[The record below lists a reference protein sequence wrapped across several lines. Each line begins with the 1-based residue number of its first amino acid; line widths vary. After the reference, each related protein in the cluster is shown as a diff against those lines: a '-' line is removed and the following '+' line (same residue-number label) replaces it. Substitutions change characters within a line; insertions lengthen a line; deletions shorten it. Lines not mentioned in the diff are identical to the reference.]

1 MSTYPP
7 NGQYP
12 GQYPGQFPGQYPDPS
27 SQPPAQAYPYPG
39 HQQPGYGGGNQ
50 PGYTPSAQV
59 ANQPGTQGPFQPVVP
74 TYAYGA
80 PGQQGPQ
87 QPKKNT
93 GLIVGLIAFL
103 AVALIAGGIG
113 VFLLMRGNDDADS
126 TAATTATASPSA
138 HAEPSDKPT
147 RASTS
152 PSPSPSPTRPT
163 PSATP
168 SAAAGTQ
175 EVTGPSTG
183 ITFAIS
189 NGWTTGVGGASDPGG
204 LLPDSTTSGLDA
216 YAYAPLGLPQ
226 VQLQKE
232 VAPLSSAPGEAFFQT
247 VLDSQA
253 GATFSSYETFT
264 TPNGDGSLAY
274 FTVGQDGITAY
285 GAIIMAKTSSGGYAT
300 LSTATLTESQSK
312 ELTQSVVASI
322 H

>member
-183 ITFAIS
+183 ITFAVPS
-189 NGWTTGVGGASDPGG
+189 AWTTGTGGAPDPANIIESPSDY
-204 LLPDSTTSGLDA
+204 DA
-216 YAYAPLGLPQ
+216 YAYSLLGGKQVRLINDSVMASSLPS
-226 VQLQKE
+226 E
-232 VAPLSSAPGEAFFQT
+232 DSAKSIITGIG
-247 VLDSQA
+247 
-253 GATFSSYETFT
+253 GAFSSYETFT
-264 TPNGDGSLAY
+264 TPLGDGSIAY
-274 FTVGQDGITAY
+274 FSLTVDGTTGY
-285 GAIIMAKTSSGGYAT
+285 GAYIFPKTSSGNYAT
-300 LSTATLTESQSK
+300 MFTATSTAGDTR